1 MVTMLTVLGLLLVLA
16 VLFGLDQ
23 YRQRRHAHR

>member
-1 MVTMLTVLGLLLVLA
+1 MVTMLTVLGLLLVTA

-23 YRQRRHAHR
+23 YRQRKYAHR